1 MSHVVDNISTFV
13 RNQFPAFYLEEGP
26 EFVAFVTAYYEWLE
40 EEGNTIN
47 TSRNLL
53 DYQNIDLTSQQF
65 LERFKRTYLDGIPSQ
80 LSADPKLTIKNIFD
94 FYRSKGSPRSIE
106 LLFRI
111 LFNDAASVKYPSED
125 VLRLSN
131 ANYVRPRYIEV
142 YAPDL
147 DNLKSLI
154 GKEIVGATSGAKAF
168 VESIAT
174 KLLNRRNVHVIFLSN
189 LRGNFLREEVIA
201 PADTGLTDD
210 MPQIT
215 GSLSSINITLGGS
228 NNAVGDTFVV
238 QADEGKLGLAR
249 VTSIANATGLVS
261 YTLANGG
268 FGFTTNTLFT
278 DIDVNDN
285 HLIITDRTNI
295 AQTYTNSSFTESAD
309 FLRFETVEQ
318 KLETITYLSGLD
330 LSSDIQDYIVTNES
344 GPLIE
349 GRDSSGTLIANG
361 YVVNTNINGANGSL
375 LISPRTGTFGEQKD
389 LTITLANATHSFLL
403 NEYLDEENE
412 VELTVTGINGTF
424 NNGDLVVG
432 NSGAN
437 GIVSST
443 NATHIVVNGSFGV
456 WSTDDTIIVS
466 GDPTVNADVQGV
478 SVAVSGANGKVSFA
492 NSTTL
497 SVSDIVGA
505 WTQNK
510 KIRGRRSQAIAT
522 IDTGGVADTGVS
534 DINISGNLNSNA
546 VVDTYSNDT
555 ITAVVIGFAQVGN
568 RYEIG
573 TTDTIKASTGQFAYF
588 NSNAASFIRGR
599 DSNTYANV
607 VTVGTGT
614 GSTFKIGLLE
624 NEEDITIYTDFIGDN
639 NTANVS
645 YLDCVIDGGNS
656 GIGFLDSVTINDGG
670 TGYTNGQAIVF
681 NGGGP
686 GGGPPTDA
694 AYASVTTDNSGVVLS
709 ITVTDQG
716 SGFYTSSSPD
726 YSNMPGGSDLD
737 VTGNF
742 DFGYGFPK
750 DPDGDYT
757 TILDNVL
764 TRYSGTIGTIATLK
778 EINPGNNYN
787 FDPFVSVYTKGIANY
802 DRRDIIVNLIDKNG
816 TFVIGET
823 VNQTVS
829 QSGQVLFIS
838 NTNIHYANGGS
849 DTGNTSSFEVG
860 DTVKQ
865 QINATVQALGEVYL
879 QNSTSISLINV
890 RKREDQG
897 GGSYL
902 YIDTTNNVPFV
913 SATAIDNLVINTAAN
928 VVSINAT
935 VDSTQTVSR
944 TQTAKGQVYS
954 QTDTSVSL
962 RRLSFSVGFN
972 NLPGSFLVG
981 STSGANGTI
990 DSVIQDSNTRPI
1002 GDNADITARTQAADG
1017 IVTGVEILDSGF
1029 GYTHNANVTL
1039 ISSNT
1044 EQNIVVS
1051 GQANVTLTGI
1061 GQGYW
1066 TDQESFL
1073 NTKYLHDNNYYQEYA
1088 YVVRSGLSLD
1098 KYRDI
1103 LLEVAHVAGTKMF
1116 GQLDKQSFVSESLTV
1131 SNSSITIGATHSNGV
1146 FEAS

>member
-13 RNQFPAFYLEEGP
+13 EQQFPAFYQEEGP
-26 EFVAFVTAYYEWLE
+26 EFVAFVKAYYEWME
-40 EEGNTIN
+40 QDDNTIN
-47 TSRNLL
+47 VGRNLL
-53 DYQNIDLTSQQF
+53 DYQNVDLTSAAF
-65 LERFKRTYLDGIPSQ
+65 LDRFKKTYLNGIPHQ

-94 FYRSKGSPRSIE
+94 FYRSKGSPRSVE

-111 LFNDAASVKYPSED
+111 LFDDAASVKYPSED
-125 VLRLSN
+125 VMRLSN
-131 ANYVRPRYIEV
+131 ASYVRPRYIEV

-147 DNLKSLI
+147 TKLKSLI

-201 PADTGLTDD
+201 PADTGVTDD
-210 MPQIT
+210 MPNIT

-228 NNAVGDTFVV
+228 NNAIGDTFVV

-285 HLIITDRTNI
+285 HLVITNRTNI
-295 AQTYTNSSFTESAD
+295 AQTYTNSSVISSAD
-309 FLRFETVEQ
+309 LIRFETIEQ

-330 LSSDIQDYIVTNES
+330 LSSDVEDYITTNGTS
-344 GPLIE
+344 PLIE

-361 YVVNTNINGANGSL
+361 YVVNTNISGANGSL
-375 LISPRTGTFGEQKD
+375 LISPRTGTFGDQKD
-389 LTITLANATHSFLL
+389 LTITLANSTHTFNL
-403 NEYLDEENE
+403 NEYIDEEND
-412 VELTVTGINGTF
+412 VELTVVSINGTF

-437 GIVSST
+437 GIVSSV
-443 NATHIVVNGSFGV
+443 NSSHIVVNGSFGT

-466 GDPTVNADVQGV
+466 GNPNVNADVQAV
-478 SVAVSGANGKVSFA
+478 SVTTSGANGKVSFA

-505 WTQNK
+505 WTENK
-510 KIRGRRSQAIAT
+510 KVKGRRSLAIAT
-522 IDTGGVADTGVS
+522 IDAGGVENTGVS

-555 ITAVVIGFAQVGN
+555 ITATVIGFGQRGD

-573 TTDTIKASTGQFAYF
+573 TADSIKASTGTFAYF
-588 NSNAASFIRGR
+588 NSNSAAFIRGR

-607 VTVGTGT
+607 VTVGTGV

-624 NEEDITIYTDFIGDN
+624 NEEDITIYTDFVGEN

-645 YLDCVIDGGNS
+645 YLDCLIDGGNS
-656 GIGFLDSVTINDGG
+656 GIGFLDSVTINTGG
-670 TGYTNGQAIVF
+670 SGYTNGQAIVF
-681 NGGGP
+681 NAGGP

-694 AYASVTTDNSGVVLS
+694 ASASVTTDGSG
-709 ITVTDQG
+709 TVISVTVDDQG
-716 SGFYTSSSPD
+716 AGFYSSSDPD
-726 YSNMPGGSDLD
+726 YSNMPGGVGLD

-787 FDPFVSVYTKGIANY
+787 FDPFVSVYTKGIAKY
-802 DRRDIIVNLIDKNG
+802 DRRDIIVNLTDKNG
-816 TFVIGET
+816 TFVLGET

-829 QSGQVLFIS
+829 QAGQVLFIS
-838 NTNIHYANGGS
+838 NTNLHYTNGVFEA
-849 DTGNTSSFEVG
+849 GNTSSFQVG
-860 DTVKQ
+860 DTIKQ

-879 QNSTSISLINV
+879 QNSTSISVINV

-902 YIDTTNNVPFV
+902 YIDTSNNVPFI
-913 SATAIDNLVINTAAN
+913 SSTAINNLVVNTAAN
-928 VVSINAT
+928 VASINAT

-944 TQTAKGQVYS
+944 TQTAKGQVYG
-954 QTDTSVSL
+954 QTDNSVSL

-972 NLPGSFLVG
+972 NIPGSYLVG

-990 DSVIQDSNTRPI
+990 SSVIQDANTRPI
-1002 GDNADITARTQAADG
+1002 GDNADITAKTQAADG
-1017 IVTGVEILDSGF
+1017 IVTQVEILDSGF

-1039 ISSNT
+1039 ISSDPD
-1044 EQNIVVS
+1044 QNIVVS

-1073 NTKYLHDNNYYQEYA
+1073 NTKYLHDNNFYQDYS
-1088 YVVRSGLSLD
+1088 YVVKSGLSLD

-1103 LLEVAHVAGTKMF
+1103 LLEVAHVAGTKLF
-1116 GQLDKQSFVSESLTV
+1116 GQLDKQSFVSEALFV
-1131 SNSSITIGATHSNGV
+1131 SNSSLTVGATHSNGV

>member
-13 RNQFPAFYLEEGP
+13 QGQFPAFYQEEGQ
-26 EFVAFVTAYYEWLE
+26 EFIAFVKAYYEWLE
-40 EEGNTIN
+40 QEDNTIHVG
-47 TSRNLL
+47 RNLL
-53 DYQNIDLTSQQF
+53 DYQNVDLTSAAF
-65 LERFKRTYLDGIPSQ
+65 LDRFKKTYLNGIPQQ

-94 FYRSKGSPRSIE
+94 FYRSKGSPRSVE

-111 LFNDAASVKYPSED
+111 LFDDAASVKYPSED
-125 VLRLSN
+125 VMRLSN

-147 DNLKSLI
+147 NNLKSLI

-201 PADTGLTDD
+201 PVDTGITDD
-210 MPQIT
+210 MPSIT

-228 NNAVGDTFVV
+228 NNAIGDTFVV

-249 VTSIANATGLVS
+249 VTAIANATGLVS

-268 FGFTTNTLFT
+268 FGFTTNTSFT

-285 HLIITDRTNI
+285 HLVITGRTNI
-295 AQTYTNSSFTESAD
+295 AQTYTNSSLIESAD
-309 FLRFETVEQ
+309 FVRFETIEQ
-318 KLETITYLSGLD
+318 KLETLTYLSGLD
-330 LSSDIQDYIVTNES
+330 ISSDIEDYITTYGE
-344 GPLIE
+344 PPIIE
-349 GRDSSGTLIANG
+349 GRDSGGTLIANG
-361 YVVNTNINGANGSL
+361 YVVNTNISGANGSL
-375 LISPRTGTFGEQKD
+375 LISPRTGTFGDQKD
-389 LTITLANATHSFLL
+389 LTITLANATHSFLV
-403 NEYLDEENE
+403 NEYIDEEND
-412 VELTVTGINGTF
+412 VELTVTSINGTF
-424 NNGDLVVG
+424 NNGDLVIG

-437 GIVSST
+437 GIVSSV
-443 NATHIVVNGSFGV
+443 NATHIVVNGSFGT
-456 WSTDDTIIVS
+456 WSTDDTVIVF

-478 SVAVSGANGKVSFA
+478 SISTSGANGKISSA
-492 NSTTL
+492 NSTVL
-497 SVSDIVGA
+497 KVADIVGA
-505 WTQNK
+505 WTENK
-510 KIRGRRSQAIAT
+510 KVRGRRSQAIAT
-522 IDTGGVADTGVS
+522 IDAGGVQNTGVS
-534 DINISGNLNSNA
+534 DINIQGNLNSNA

-555 ITAVVIGFAQVGN
+555 ITAVVIGFGQRGD

-573 TTDTIKASTGQFAYF
+573 TTDTIKASTGTFAYF

-607 VTVGTGT
+607 VTVGTGV

-624 NEEDITIYTDFIGDN
+624 NEEDITIYTDFVGDN
-639 NTANVS
+639 NVANVS
-645 YLDCVIDGGNS
+645 FLDCVIDGGNS
-656 GIGFLDSVTINDGG
+656 GIGFLDSVSITSGG
-670 TGYTNGQAIVF
+670 SGYTNGQSIVF

-694 AYASVTTDNSGVVLS
+694 AYASVTTDGSG
-709 ITVTDQG
+709 TVISVTVDDQG
-716 SGFYTSSSPD
+716 SGFYSSSDPD
-726 YSNMPGGSDLD
+726 YSNMPGGTGLN

-787 FDPFVSVYTKGIANY
+787 FDPFVSVYTRGIAKY
-802 DRRDIIVNLIDKNG
+802 DRRDIIVNISNKNG
-816 TFVIGET
+816 TFILGET

-829 QSGQVLFIS
+829 QAGQVLFIS
-838 NTNIHYANGGS
+838 NTNVHYANGGS
-849 DTGNTSSFEVG
+849 DPGNTSSFAVG

-879 QNSTSISLINV
+879 QNSTSISVINV

-897 GGSYL
+897 GGTYL
-902 YIDTTNNVPFV
+902 YIDTSNNVPFIS
-913 SATAIDNLVINTAAN
+913 SADIDNLVVNTAAN
-928 VVSINAT
+928 VATINAT

-944 TQTAKGQVYS
+944 TQTAKGQVYG
-954 QTDTSVSL
+954 QTDESVSL

-972 NLPGSFLVG
+972 SLPGSYLVG
-981 STSGANGTI
+981 ATSGANGTI
-990 DSVIQDSNTRPI
+990 ESVIQDSNTRPI

-1017 IVTGVEILDSGF
+1017 IVTQVEILDSGF

-1039 ISSNT
+1039 ISSDPD
-1044 EQNIVVS
+1044 QNIVVS

-1066 TDQESFL
+1066 SDQESFL
-1073 NTKYLHDNNYYQEYA
+1073 NTKYLHDNNFYQAYS
-1088 YVVRSGLSLD
+1088 YVVKSGLSLD

-1103 LLEVAHVAGTKMF
+1103 LLEVAHVAGTKLF
-1116 GQLDKQSFVSESLTV
+1116 GQLDKQSFVSEVLSVSDSSL
-1131 SNSSITIGATHSNGV
+1131 TIGATHSNGV